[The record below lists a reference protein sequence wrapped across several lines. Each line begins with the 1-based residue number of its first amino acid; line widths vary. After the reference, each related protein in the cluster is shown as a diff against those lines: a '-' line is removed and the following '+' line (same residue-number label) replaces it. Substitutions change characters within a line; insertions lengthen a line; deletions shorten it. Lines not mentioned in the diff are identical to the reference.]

1 MRIAYL
7 SRLLTIH
14 DYRFLQ
20 KLVTGGYETWL
31 ITSYQEE
38 LPENIR
44 TLPNLQVERLQTL
57 HRYDPRRLVWSVLPW
72 QLWFGLLRLVQEPAK
87 GLLGAPA
94 GGALHAQHPLVR
106 IGFWTLARQY
116 ERLIQL
122 LQRIQPHVLHAGW
135 VQGDGLLAAATGF
148 HPFLLMPWGSDILVL
163 PKRSKGD
170 CTLARYVIQH
180 ADLITC
186 DCQVVKE
193 EILALAP
200 YDPEKIVVF
209 PWGIDLRLF
218 QRNQE
223 AGQAIRTQLGWQDK
237 KILIMTRS
245 FLPVYAVDD
254 FLQALPIVLAA
265 EPETRVLLIGRGE
278 REAALKQLAER
289 LGLGTF
295 IHWTGFVP
303 NTQLPHY
310 LSAADLYV
318 SSSLSD
324 GTATSH
330 LEAMACG
337 LPMVLTDTPSTFEWV
352 NDGVNGRVVPRAN
365 PPALAQA
372 IVELL
377 QQPDLRHIMG
387 ERNLTIAQARAD
399 WDKNFA
405 KLETMYQTL
414 CGILWADN

>member
-20 KLVTGGYETWL
+20 KLVTSGYETWL
-31 ITSYQEE
+31 ITSYQGE
-38 LPENIR
+38 LPENIC

-72 QLWFGLLRLVQEPAK
+72 QLWFRLLQRGQDPNKWLSGLS
-87 GLLGAPA
+87 A
-94 GGALHAQHPLVR
+94 GGSLHARHPLAR
-106 IGFWTLARQY
+106 MGFWTLARQY
-116 ERLIQL
+116 TRLIQL
-122 LQRIQPHVLHAGW
+122 LATIQPDVLHAGW

-148 HPFLLMPWGSDILVL
+148 RPFLLMPWGSDILVL
-163 PKRSKGD
+163 PKQSKGD
-170 CTLARYVIQH
+170 RAIARFVIQN

-209 PWGIDLRLF
+209 PWGIDLHLF
-218 QRNQE
+218 QRNHA
-223 AGQAIRTQLGWQDK
+223 AGQAIRSQLHWQDK

-245 FLPVYAVDD
+245 FQPVYAVGD
-254 FLQALPIVLAA
+254 FLEALPTVLAA
-265 EPETRVLLIGRGE
+265 EPETRVLLVGRGE
-278 REAALKQLAER
+278 LETELKPLAER
-289 LGLGTF
+289 LGLGGF
-295 IHWTGFVP
+295 LHWTGFVP

-337 LPMVLTDTPSTFEWV
+337 LPMVLTDTPSTFEWLT
-352 NDGVNGRVVPRAN
+352 DGVNGRVAPRAN

-372 IVELL
+372 IIDLL
-377 QQPDLRHIMG
+377 RQPDVCHRMG
-387 ERNLTIAQARAD
+387 EHNLAIAQARAD

-405 KLETMYQTL
+405 KLEVMYKTL
-414 CGILWADN
+414 LFLRTG